1 MAFISLDI
9 NSLLVVIWG
18 QTLRIVFEFPLS
30 YPISPHLPNH
40 KTPLSFVPVFAHWLP
55 QCSAD
60 TVQRETFLNAPAL
73 VRSAPAVP
81 TPRVSPSTNWQPCS
95 PSFCERGSAY
105 SPSLTLRSTFSQKVL
120 SFAWLSFFSL
130 YHAVYSFHAIDN
142 IQIYFIVA
150 HCQSLHTHVQIWKSE
165 VLCWLLLNP
174 RSPRI
179 VSDLTQCIRSISKW
193 MGSLPV
199 TFLFAG
205 FNTQQNQCKEGE
217 FTFAWNL
224 RI

>member
-1 MAFISLDI
+1 M

-30 YPISPHLPNH
+30 YPVSPHLPNH

-81 TPRVSPSTNWQPCS
+81 TPWVSPSTNWQPCS
-95 PSFCERGSAY
+95 PSFCERGWAY

-130 YHAVYSFHAIDN
+130 YHAVYSFHAMI
-142 IQIYFIVA
+142 IFKYILSWLIV
-150 HCQSLHTHVQIWKSE
+150 SLCILVCKSE
-165 VLCWLLLNP
+165 RV
-174 RSPRI
+174 R
-179 VSDLTQCIRSISKW
+179 
-193 MGSLPV
+193 
-199 TFLFAG
+199 FFADYYCTPDHLG
-205 FNTQQNQCKEGE
+205 
-217 FTFAWNL
+217 
-224 RI
+224 